1 MMDKKYSQYKEKMEN
16 EVVSSKGHNFAVGDH
31 VLLRQRKV
39 NKWSTLYEP
48 VFYTVKKSM
57 DLLLLQDVLQTAE
70 RFQRDAS
77 HAVQKCKCQEN
88 ADDGSHEHEDW
99 RETGLMSASNMKDQP
114 IFQRMLSRRFTWTTR
129 TRDERETTTEPVQE
143 DPTKQSGGSGRQQE
157 EGAKAVNCQ
166 EVGMSSPASGDTS

>member
-1 MMDKKYSQYKEKMEN
+1 MEN

-70 RFQRDAS
+70 RFQRDAR
-77 HAVQKCKCQEN
+77 QFKN
-88 ADDGSHEHEDW
+88 ANA
-99 RETGLMSASNMKDQP
+99 RRMQMMAASMK
-114 IFQRMLSRRFTWTTR
+114 T
-129 TRDERETTTEPVQE
+129 
-143 DPTKQSGGSGRQQE
+143 E
-157 EGAKAVNCQ
+157 EGQVRW
-166 EVGMSSPASGDTS
+166 VRVT